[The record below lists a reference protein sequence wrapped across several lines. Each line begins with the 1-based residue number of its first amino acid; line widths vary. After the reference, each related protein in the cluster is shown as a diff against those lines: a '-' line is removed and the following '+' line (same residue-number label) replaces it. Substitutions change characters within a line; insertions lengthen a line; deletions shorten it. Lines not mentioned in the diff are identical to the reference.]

1 MFVSVTHIPL
11 TDDSIK
17 PQPSIPVLANEAL
30 ATNFNLESI
39 SNGQVNDILVSDE
52 LPCITNEQIPNE
64 SESNPI
70 TAESTETTE
79 STESVTKSFNIF
91 DELSDVHI
99 NNVKCRRGRPKGSKK
114 PFWSFSNSKAKS
126 GKKRK
131 AYDVLPNP
139 SKVPKCQNEEQN
151 AESPDKNNDKPN
163 STKIKESKEQPKTQI
178 QSRKTIPACSTSKT
192 KPNSIKEDI
201 SSNDK
206 GNQMKDTDPDKLWL
220 KIYNISLQQKDK
232 NTIINKHMLNDKVID
247 AAQTIMKKQF
257 NDSPKINGFQ
267 SAIFKQNTK
276 HFKKIDKE
284 MVQILHRGSA
294 DLGHWFTI
302 STLNCNVGTI
312 NVFDSAFN
320 DIDKE
325 SKSQIASILKF
336 DGKCLKLQKVPV
348 QHQAGGSD
356 CGLFAIAFAV
366 ALCFGLNPSKLIFEQ
381 SKMRDHLLHCL
392 KENEFTNFSFSINP
406 MWKKKKIVINKE
418 TLFCFCRGLYDSEMA
433 KCISCHEWFH
443 LRCLSSRE
451 VKHIKDDVT
460 FQYSCSKCL
469 KS

>member
-1 MFVSVTHIPL
+1 M
-11 TDDSIK
+11 
-17 PQPSIPVLANEAL
+17 
-30 ATNFNLESI
+30 
-39 SNGQVNDILVSDE
+39 
-52 LPCITNEQIPNE
+52 
-64 SESNPI
+64 
-70 TAESTETTE
+70 
-79 STESVTKSFNIF
+79 
-91 DELSDVHI
+91 
-99 NNVKCRRGRPKGSKK
+99 PKGSPKGEQKK
-114 PFWSFSNSKAKS
+114 TFWSFSNSKTKS

-131 AYDVLPNP
+131 ANDVLPNP

-151 AESPDKNNDKPN
+151 AESPNKSNVKPN

-192 KPNSIKEDI
+192 KPNSIKEDK

-220 KIYNISLQQKDK
+220 KIYNISLLYTTTNK

-294 DLGHWFTI
+294 DSGHWFTI

-320 DIDKE
+320 DID
-325 SKSQIASILKF
+325 
-336 DGKCLKLQKVPV
+336 
-348 QHQAGGSD
+348 
-356 CGLFAIAFAV
+356 
-366 ALCFGLNPSKLIFEQ
+366 
-381 SKMRDHLLHCL
+381 
-392 KENEFTNFSFSINP
+392 
-406 MWKKKKIVINKE
+406 
-418 TLFCFCRGLYDSEMA
+418 
-433 KCISCHEWFH
+433 
-443 LRCLSSRE
+443 
-451 VKHIKDDVT
+451 
-460 FQYSCSKCL
+460 
-469 KS
+469 